1 MAAYHLEALRR
12 QRVIDRKVE
21 ALSRM
26 SMRQVRNQFLNQF
39 QGGPGKI
46 CRPFWAGLFIPA
58 NLI

>member
-46 CRPFWAGLFIPA
+46 CQP
-58 NLI
+58 